1 MSRMC
6 KFNLLPRI
14 CTKIAKRTNKLK
26 RHILLGMLYE
36 IPYQVSAL
44 SKIFYLLA
52 LKRIRGF
59 DVSSFSSLFGVG
71 SSLFRGVHSRVQ
83 ETKCE
88 FWSSGFGDCEKYRS
102 VSCSSVE
109 ISLYFDIF
117 IVSIFKDKDFLFY
130 LFSSILSCLPSLQI

>member
-14 CTKIAKRTNKLK
+14 CTTIAKKTNKLK
-26 RHILLGMLYE
+26 RQILLGMLYE
-36 IPYQVSAL
+36 IPYQVFAL

-52 LKRIRGF
+52 LKPIRGF
-59 DVSSFSSLFGVG
+59 DVSSFYSLFGAG

-88 FWSSGFGDCEKYRS
+88 F
-102 VSCSSVE
+102 
-109 ISLYFDIF
+109 
-117 IVSIFKDKDFLFY
+117 
-130 LFSSILSCLPSLQI
+130 